1 MSKSFPYLKVFLTV
15 ILIFQL
21 SANALQAKSAESDIQ
36 KIDPLTESA
45 TVSKNFIKEKAIEE
59 GKELNVNAYEN
70 ALEKANSGAEKEKL
84 YKELDEYVVYSE
96 VEYLN
101 TDGSTNGGVSI
112 LASPGDSRI
121 TTSYVYGQQ
130 TTYANQS
137 GKLSDMTSK
146 SITLGFS
153 YTHPYVSTFMS
164 ILDVFIP
171 SVQYASYNSTI
182 ISTIHDY
189 VIIRKAVEIYQWNG
203 TQYIW
208 APMATSEKKN
218 TSAQLNTVYYKGSVR
233 YTPSN
238 LDLGQ
243 IAGQA
248 GTYFYDEA
256 RLVSLA
262 KSALSPLYYY
272 YTSGSV
278 VGIDPSSKFKY

>member
-1 MSKSFPYLKVFLTV
+1 MSKSFPYFKIFITV

-21 SANALQAKSAESDIQ
+21 SAVALQAESAESDVQ

-70 ALEKANSGAEKEKL
+70 ALAKADSEAEKEKL
-84 YKELDEYVVYSE
+84 QKELDEYIVYSE
-96 VEYLN
+96 EKYLN
-101 TDGSTNGGVSI
+101 TDGSVKGDVSI

-121 TTSYVYGQQ
+121 TTSYAYGQK

-153 YTHPYVSTFMS
+153 YTHPYVGAFMS
-164 ILDVFIP
+164 AIDVFIP
-171 SVQYASYNSTI
+171 SVQYESYNSTI

-203 TQYIW
+203 TQYTW
-208 APMATSEKKN
+208 APMATSEKKIH
-218 TSAQLNTVYYKGSVR
+218 QLS
-233 YTPSN
+233 
-238 LDLGQ
+238 
-243 IAGQA
+243 
-248 GTYFYDEA
+248 
-256 RLVSLA
+256 
-262 KSALSPLYYY
+262 
-272 YTSGSV
+272 
-278 VGIDPSSKFKY
+278 